1 MKALLQH
8 VDYIKFEVTK
18 ETKLAQKL
26 EDKEKKGEM
35 RECLFYRI
43 AAEKEDNN
51 HEEEIAKLAVADIKD
66 VLKQIKCSRVFL
78 YPYVH
83 LLTGSEPSAPHT
95 ATKIMDLM
103 QEQLQKDKIEVSRAP
118 FGWYKKFELSCKGH
132 PLSELSRVI
141 RAGEKPKAQA
151 TRLAKQTARIDKE
164 KLSENDHR
172 ILGPQLGLFNFQEVA
187 PGSVF
192 YHNKGMH
199 IRNKLIDTLRLEQ
212 LKRGY
217 VEVNTPILMDRSLWE
232 VSGHW
237 DNYRDL
243 MFTTKVEDRD
253 FAIKPMNCPGAI
265 LFYKSAHRSYR
276 ELPLR
281 VGEFGL
287 VSRNELSGV
296 LAGLFRMRTFTQ
308 DDAHIF
314 VTQEQIEAEIMEVA
328 DIVKTI
334 YGMFGFEYRVELST
348 RPEKSMGSDTEW
360 KAAEAALEKA
370 LKKLK
375 MQYEVKKGEGAFY
388 GPKID
393 FHIKDSLG
401 RNWQLATIQVDFQQP
416 QRFDLKYTDTDG
428 KEKKPVIVHRVIYGS
443 IDRFMGIITEH
454 YKGAFPLWIAPVQ
467 VAILTMTDKNAKYA
481 QMVKKKLEESGLRIV
496 EDFGNHTIDYKVRNA
511 ETQKIPYVIVVGDRE
526 EKEKTIALRSRNPTI
541 KLRGKIVQGNVNYG
555 VKLDEFIKYA
565 LEEINDK
572 ERLLL

>member
-26 EDKEKKGEM
+26 SDTEKKGEM
-35 RECLFYRI
+35 KECLLYRI
-43 AAEKEDNN
+43 AAEKEDNG
-51 HEEEIAKLAVADIKD
+51 HEDAVVKLAVADIKD
-66 VLKQIKCSRVFL
+66 VLGQIKCKRVFL

-83 LLTGSEPSAPHT
+83 LLAGSEPSAPHT
-95 ATKIMDLM
+95 AIKIMDLI
-103 QEQLQKDKIEVSRAP
+103 EGQLKKDGIEIGRAP

-141 RAGEKPKAQA
+141 RAGVQERPKA
-151 TRLAKQTARIDKE
+151 TKLVKQTTRIDKE

-187 PGSVF
+187 PGAVF
-192 YHNKGMH
+192 YHNKGVH
-199 IRNKLIDTLRLEQ
+199 IRNKLIDTLRNVQ

-217 VEVNTPILMDRSLWE
+217 VEINTPILMDRSLWE

-265 LFYKSAHRSYR
+265 LFYKSSHRSYR

-314 VTQEQIEAEIMEVA
+314 VTQEQIEAEIMEVV
-328 DIVKTI
+328 DIVKAI

-348 RPEKSMGSDTEW
+348 RPEKSIGSDEEW
-360 KAAEAALEKA
+360 KAAEGALEKA

-375 MQYEVKKGEGAFY
+375 MKYEIKKGEGAFY

-416 QRFDLKYTDTDG
+416 QRFDLKYTDSDG
-428 KEKKPVIVHRVIYGS
+428 KEKRPVIVHRVIYGS

-454 YKGAFPLWIAPVQ
+454 YKGAFPLWLSPVQ
-467 VAILTMTDKNAKYA
+467 VSVLTMTDKNVKYA
-481 QMVKKKLEESGLRIV
+481 EKVKKSLEEAGLRAV

-511 ETQKIPYVIVVGDRE
+511 ETQKIPYILVCGDKEE
-526 EKEKTIALRSRNPTI
+526 EKKTIAVRNH
-541 KLRGKIVQGNVNYG
+541 KDGKVKYG
-555 VKLDEFIKYA
+555 VKLEDFAKQA
-565 LEEINDK
+565 QKEIGEK
-572 ERLLL
+572 K